1 MLANIDSNIWGL
13 LAVPVGLALG
23 FGPVIIAWLWASADR
38 TDRNS
43 ANARRNQDAEE

>member
-23 FGPVIIAWLWASADR
+23 FGPVVIAWLWSSYDR
-38 TDRNS
+38 SGKAKRPQS
-43 ANARRNQDAEE
+43 PDAED